1 MFESG
6 SVELQKECERRLTN
20 LYNESHKW
28 LISSARKITKNTE
41 EAEDMVQELYMY
53 LHQKCNPKLFWGD
66 DSYNL
71 FYASKFINSRFIN
84 KTKKLNRI
92 TYVEE
97 IWDTELDI
105 PYDTEK
111 DLEIQKV
118 HELVL
123 EELKHL
129 EKTKMW
135 ASSKIFQLYWMSDKT
150 LDEVAKD
157 IKISKSTT
165 FLAVRKIRTYLKEVI
180 KNPYEDNQQN

>member
-1 MFESG
+1 MLESG
-6 SVELQKECERRLTN
+6 SIELQKECERRLVG
-20 LYNESHKW
+20 LYNESHNW
-28 LISSARKITKNTE
+28 LISAARKITKNTE

-53 LHQKCNPKLFWGD
+53 LHQKCNPKLFWGEN
-66 DSYNL
+66 SYNL

-92 TYVEE
+92 TYVED
-97 IWDTELDI
+97 IWDTEFEI
-105 PYDTEK
+105 PYDEEK
-111 DLEIQKV
+111 DLEIEKAHQ
-118 HELVL
+118 LVL

-135 ASSKIFQLYWMSDKT
+135 ASSKIFSLYWMSDKT

-165 FLAVRKIRTYLKEVI
+165 FLAVRKIRNHLKEVI
-180 KNPYEDNQQN
+180 KNPYEDTN